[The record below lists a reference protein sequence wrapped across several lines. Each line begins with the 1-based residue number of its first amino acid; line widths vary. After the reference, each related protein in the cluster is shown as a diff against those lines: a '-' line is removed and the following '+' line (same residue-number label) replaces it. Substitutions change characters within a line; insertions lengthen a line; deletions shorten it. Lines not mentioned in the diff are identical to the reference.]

1 MAKVTVRRTERA
13 PWRVPTTAQRRGAG
27 DEPPDQ
33 PDQFVALVKRLIVAQ
48 TGLAAAI
55 GLSYSR
61 RHLPSI
67 IITLML
73 VAALWG
79 LALVVR
85 SGTHAAWIVAIGS
98 EAAFI
103 LFGLFRFLTSRYV
116 GGTLFAIIIAS
127 VLLQPAVARAFTR
140 PPRRDRQGL
149 RESDLADTAD
159 GALGGSAAG

>member
-1 MAKVTVRRTERA
+1 MRRTEYA
-13 PWRVPTTAQRRGAG
+13 PWRGSAAVQRRGAG
-27 DEPPDQ
+27 QPPDQ
-33 PDQFVALVKRLIVAQ
+33 PDRMVALVKRLIVAQ

-73 VAALWG
+73 AAALWG

-85 SGTHAAWIVAIGS
+85 SGTHAAWILAIS
-98 EAAFI
+98 FEAAFI
-103 LFGLFRFLTSRYV
+103 LFGLVRFLTSRYV